1 MRQHCRLALALLLLS
16 GAVVAE
22 TPRKYLRPVP
32 NEADPC
38 IQACASTEAA
48 CWVKSGQSDRHC
60 DDGMRICVQ
69 NCDPQLMNS
78 VLLNDLEERRAAAR
92 GLVFQPRSWN

>member
-1 MRQHCRLALALLLLS
+1 MRQACCLALVLILLS
-16 GAVVAE
+16 GTAAAE

-32 NEADPC
+32 NEAEPC
-38 IQACASTEAA
+38 IQACASTEAT
-48 CWVKSGQSDRHC
+48 CWAKSSKSDHHC

-78 VLLNDLEERRAAAR
+78 ALLNDLEERRAAAR